1 MLIEYFKV
9 PSGFTWTIHSESGS
23 SAGRYT
29 PLKRLPQAKEQ
40 ARACADLIARSRIG
54 ALQMEVGMFYEIPG
68 TIDDQ
73 K

>member
-9 PSGFTWTIHSESGS
+9 PSGFTCTIHSESGS
-23 SAGRYT
+23 LAGLYT
-29 PLKRLPQAKEQ
+29 PLKTLREAKEQ
-40 ARACADLIARSRIG
+40 ARARADLIAPSGIG

>member
-9 PSGFTWTIHSESGS
+9 PSGFTWTIHSKSGS
-23 SAGRYT
+23 SAGRYR
-29 PLKRLPQAKEQ
+29 PLKTLREAKEQ
-40 ARACADLIARSRIG
+40 AWARADQIARSGIG

-73 K
+73 Q